1 MAKKRTAA
9 QKRATR
15 RLVLRNKS
23 KRSSPKSSNRR
34 KSPINTMKRRSS
46 SRRKSVSRGFGRIGS
61 SLKTGMIGEAI
72 KGAGAAQLSH
82 LFADR
87 VAPQYSNIIGVG
99 AGFAAGGIVGGIAAA
114 FTEGLIGSG
123 LFGGMAKTT
132 QTAPMGVSL

>member
-23 KRSSPKSSNRR
+23 KKSGSKSSNRR
-34 KSPINTMKRRSS
+34 KNKTNTMKRSS
-46 SRRKSVSRGFGRIGS
+46 SRRRSVSRGFGRVGS
-61 SLKTGMIGEAI
+61 SLKSGIIGEAI

-87 VAPQYSNIIGVG
+87 VAPQYSSIIGVG
-99 AGFAAGGIVGGIAAA
+99 AGFAAGGVVGGIAAA

-123 LFGGMAKTT
+123 LFGGMNRTAQTT
-132 QTAPMGVSL
+132 SMGASQ

>member
-23 KRSSPKSSNRR
+23 KSSPKSSNRR
-34 KSPINTMKRRSS
+34 KSPINSMKRRSF
-46 SRRKSVSRGFGRIGS
+46 RRRSVTKGFGRIGS
-61 SLKTGMIGEAI
+61 SLKSGIIGEAI

-87 VAPQYSNIIGVG
+87 VAPQYSSIIGVG
-99 AGFAAGGIVGGIAAA
+99 AGFAAGGIVGGVAAA

-123 LFGGMAKTT
+123 LFSGMAKTT
-132 QTAPMGVSL
+132 QTTPMGVSL